1 MRLSILSIAAALSTL
16 VACNSQQAKNNG
28 INDST
33 ATNALDTVPVNKCY
47 EYIKGKDTVTM
58 RAVYLGNVVSGM
70 LTYKLD
76 GKDANKG
83 TFTGD
88 MKGSVLVGYYTFFAE
103 GKQSVRQ
110 VAFRKNGTTLEEG
123 YGNIYTNKDSAI
135 FSNIDSLQY
144 NNSLQLKETPC
155 K

>member
-1 MRLSILSIAAALSTL
+1 MRFSILAIAAAVCTF
-16 VACNSQQAKNNG
+16 VACNSQQAKNSG
-28 INDST
+28 TNDAT
-33 ATNALDTVPVNKCY
+33 ATNALDTTPVSKCY

-76 GKDANKG
+76 GKDTNKG

-88 MKGSVLVGYYTFFAE
+88 MKGAVLVGYYTFFAE

-110 VAFRKNGTTLEEG
+110 IAFRKNSATLEEG
-123 YGNIYTNKDSAI
+123 YGNIYTSGDSAM
-135 FSNIDSLQY
+135 FKNLDSLQ
-144 NNSLQLKETPC
+144 
-155 K
+155 